1 MTICHTNID
10 VRTRDVMN
18 LSRSSS
24 FGDLIQTSG
33 LSATINK
40 TRKDDKMGLFSDMF
54 KGAVNGINDMARFR
68 SEYASYPDGRL
79 ISIARGE
86 GIFGSKFTEKAAALA
101 VLKDRYGEE
110 GAKEKI
116 RNGY

>member
-1 MTICHTNID
+1 MGF
-10 VRTRDVMN
+10 
-18 LSRSSS
+18 
-24 FGDLIQTSG
+24 FGDMFKSAMNGLKSG
-33 LSATINK
+33 LS
-40 TRKDDKMGLFSDMF
+40 DMT
-54 KGAVNGINDMARFR
+54 RFR
-68 SEYASYPDGRL
+68 SEYASYSDDRL

-116 RNGY
+116 HNGF

>member
-1 MTICHTNID
+1 MGF
-10 VRTRDVMN
+10 
-18 LSRSSS
+18 
-24 FGDLIQTSG
+24 FG
-33 LSATINK
+33 
-40 TRKDDKMGLFSDMF
+40 DMF
-54 KGAVNGINDMARFR
+54 KGAMKDVMNGLNDMAHFR
-68 SEYASYPDGRL
+68 SEYASYSDDRL

-116 RNGY
+116 RNGF

>member
-1 MTICHTNID
+1 
-10 VRTRDVMN
+10 
-18 LSRSSS
+18 
-24 FGDLIQTSG
+24 
-33 LSATINK
+33 
-40 TRKDDKMGLFSDMF
+40 MGLFGNF
-54 KGAVNGINDMARFR
+54 LKGVAQGAMSAANDMQHFR
-68 SEYASYPDGRL
+68 SEYSSYSDSRL

-116 RNGY
+116 RNGF

>member
-1 MTICHTNID
+1 VGYARFVFADH
-10 VRTRDVMN
+10 VLTRNRLKTQIRKETKMGF
-18 LSRSSS
+18 
-24 FGDLIQTSG
+24 FGDMLK
-33 LSATINK
+33 SAGQGI
-40 TRKDDKMGLFSDMF
+40 ME
-54 KGAVNGINDMARFR
+54 GAQNMQKCR
-68 SEYASYPDGRL
+68 SEYQSYSDSRL

-101 VLKDRYGEE
+101 VLKERYGEE

>member
-1 MTICHTNID
+1 MH
-10 VRTRDVMN
+10 
-18 LSRSSS
+18 
-24 FGDLIQTSG
+24 DLIQTYGMSV
-33 LSATINK
+33 TINK
-40 TRKDDKMGLFSDMF
+40 ARKDNMGLFGDMF
-54 KGAVNGINDMARFR
+54 KGAMNGLNDMARFR
-68 SEYASYPDGRL
+68 SEYAAYPDQKL

-86 GIFGSKFTEKAAALA
+86 GIFGSKFTEKTAALA

>member
-1 MTICHTNID
+1 M
-10 VRTRDVMN
+10 VF
-18 LSRSSS
+18 
-24 FGDLIQTSG
+24 FG
-33 LSATINK
+33 
-40 TRKDDKMGLFSDMF
+40 DMF
-54 KGAVNGINDMARFR
+54 KGAMKDAMNGLNDMARFR
-68 SEYASYPDGRL
+68 SEYASYSDSKL

-116 RNGY
+116 RNGF

>member
-1 MTICHTNID
+1 
-10 VRTRDVMN
+10 
-18 LSRSSS
+18 
-24 FGDLIQTSG
+24 
-33 LSATINK
+33 
-40 TRKDDKMGLFSDMF
+40 MGLFGDMF
-54 KGAVNGINDMARFR
+54 KGAMKDAMNGLNDMAHFR
-68 SEYASYPDGRL
+68 SEYASYSDDRL

-116 RNGY
+116 RNGF